1 MNDAGCEIG
10 FELGDV
16 LRVGTAPAVD
26 SLVFVSD
33 DRQVS
38 GCGRAQQLQQAI
50 LHAVYIVVFVHKD
63 MADVA
68 VISFL
73 HVGCLLKQ
81 DDGFPE

>member
-1 MNDAGCEIG
+1 MNDVGGEIG
-10 FELGDV
+10 SELGDV
-16 LRVGTAPAVD
+16 LRVRTAPTVD

-33 DRQVS
+33 NRQVS
-38 GCGRAQQLQQAI
+38 GWRRAQQLQQAI
-50 LHAVYIVVFVHKD
+50 LHAVYIVVFVHED

-81 DDGFPE
+81 GDGLPE